1 VHSGESKHN
10 LTLANLWINHKQSFA
25 MSGNFSERLANI
37 RLDLRNLRNSK
48 RPTIQTTLEGEKIKP
63 TCVLVGI
70 FSMDEIKSVNKI
82 RNSRAWSFRL
92 RKLPD
97 KHPDLTDDQL
107 HVARKLYD
115 ANRGISLGSIVF
127 SRSPSCEQEKTRRP
141 ILMGSNFMLFD
152 QNFYTNMTT
161 TYHSTIRNHKINRLW
176 LKNET
181 RIWLKNL
188 LNKNL

>member
-1 VHSGESKHN
+1 
-10 LTLANLWINHKQSFA
+10 
-25 MSGNFSERLANI
+25 M
-37 RLDLRNLRNSK
+37 RNSK
-48 RPTIQTTLEGEKIKP
+48 RPIIQTTLEGEKIKE

-97 KHPDLTDDQL
+97 KQRDLTDDQL
-107 HVARKLYD
+107 HVGRELYD
-115 ANRGISLGSIVF
+115 SNRGISLGSIVF
-127 SRSPSCEQEKTRRP
+127 SRSPESEQEKMRRP
-141 ILMGSNFMLFD
+141 TLIGSNFMLFD
-152 QNFYTNMTT
+152 QNFYTNMTI
-161 TYHSTIRNHKINRLW
+161 TYHSTTRNHKINRLW